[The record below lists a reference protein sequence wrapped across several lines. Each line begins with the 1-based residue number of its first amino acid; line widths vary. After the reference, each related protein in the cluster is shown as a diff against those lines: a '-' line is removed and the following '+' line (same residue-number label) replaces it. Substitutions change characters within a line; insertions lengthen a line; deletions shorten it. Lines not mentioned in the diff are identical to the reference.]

1 VPSLVRTGR
10 KPLAAIIAAA
20 TLLLGTSCSGGEP
33 TASGFQQQKQTKPAP
48 PPPTITVAPA
58 EGAKRVRPDKPVVV
72 TASGGKLEKVVVRAG
87 RHVVDG
93 RLDDSG
99 TRWRST
105 ERLRPATTYTVE
117 AQAVGDGGPTQV
129 NSKFTTLKPQNEL
142 AVIDVTPA
150 VKGEILGVGAPIIV
164 TFNRPVEDKAAVE
177 RALEVKPEK
186 PVPGAWR
193 WVSDRQVI
201 YRTSRF
207 WPAHQKVRFTARIA
221 GVRSGPGTW
230 GVKNVSHTL
239 RIGAAWISTVNV
251 KTHTMVVRKDGKVM
265 RRMPISA
272 GKATTREYTTTSG
285 IHLTMERGNPVVMIS
300 PGRKPGDPGY
310 YREVVNHA
318 VRISSSGEY
327 VHAAPWSIYAQ
338 GRANVSH
345 GCINAHPRDAKWFY
359 DNFHR
364 GDVVKIVGTDRPLEW
379 NNGWGFWQLSFKEWK
394 KGSALDT

>member
-1 VPSLVRTGR
+1 MPSLVRTGR

-164 TFNRPVEDKAAVE
+164 TFNRPVEDKAA
-177 RALEVKPEK
+177 
-186 PVPGAWR
+186 
-193 WVSDRQVI
+193 
-201 YRTSRF
+201 
-207 WPAHQKVRFTARIA
+207 
-221 GVRSGPGTW
+221 
-230 GVKNVSHTL
+230 
-239 RIGAAWISTVNV
+239 
-251 KTHTMVVRKDGKVM
+251 
-265 RRMPISA
+265 
-272 GKATTREYTTTSG
+272 
-285 IHLTMERGNPVVMIS
+285 
-300 PGRKPGDPGY
+300 
-310 YREVVNHA
+310 
-318 VRISSSGEY
+318 
-327 VHAAPWSIYAQ
+327 
-338 GRANVSH
+338 
-345 GCINAHPRDAKWFY
+345 
-359 DNFHR
+359 
-364 GDVVKIVGTDRPLEW
+364 
-379 NNGWGFWQLSFKEWK
+379 
-394 KGSALDT
+394 